1 MNTSEHVAALREQ
14 GYTVIEKLLIDNE
27 INRLKS
33 ALEPWLNG
41 QLMGRNNFEG
51 EKSERVYALLAKHPD
66 FALLVEHKKILAILD
81 EMLEPDYL
89 LSANLAIN
97 VHPGE
102 TPQPFHH
109 DNNGGS
115 FGVAGV
121 THGISVIWNLD
132 EFTENNGATEIIPA
146 AIDSYTKFQQQI
158 MPLKSRCPRDQRWYF
173 QDHWFTA
180 AAQI

>member
-66 FALLVEHKKILAILD
+66 FALLVEHKKILAILV

-115 FGVAGV
+115 FGVAGD
-121 THGISVIWNLD
+121 THLNTNPFHRVV
-132 EFTENNGATEIIPA
+132 GAVHNWAQETAEEA
-146 AIDSYTKFQQQI
+146 DA
-158 MPLKSRCPRDQRWYF
+158 SRCRQP
-173 QDHWFTA
+173 H
-180 AAQI
+180 

>member
-97 VHPGE
+97 VHRK

-121 THGISVIWNLD
+121 THGISVIWNLMNSRK
-132 EFTENNGATEIIPA
+132 TTAPLRSSRA
-146 AIDSYTKFQQQI
+146 AIDSYTKFQQLI